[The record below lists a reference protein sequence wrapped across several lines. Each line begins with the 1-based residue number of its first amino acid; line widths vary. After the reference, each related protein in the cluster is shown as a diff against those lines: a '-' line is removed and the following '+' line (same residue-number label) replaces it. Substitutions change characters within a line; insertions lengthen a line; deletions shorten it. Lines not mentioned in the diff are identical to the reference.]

1 MTMARLF
8 LLLFAVVALARA
20 QLEGFEDM
28 DDDSKAEAIRKLMA
42 DRNGGGGGG
51 GGFGGF
57 GGGGGGGGGGMPS
70 MMGQGGKEV
79 PDDEKR
85 DILEKVRARTPRE
98 RGARAPFLSRSRA
111 PRAARALSLRRL
123 SRARR

>member
-1 MTMARLF
+1 MAS
-8 LLLFAVVALARA
+8 A

-42 DRNGGGGGG
+42 DRKGGCGGGG
-51 GGFGGF
+51 GGFGG
-57 GGGGGGGGGGMPS
+57 GGGMPN

-85 DILEKVRARTPRE
+85 DILEKVMKTNPELKEMFEENARLERE
-98 RGARAPFLSRSRA
+98 KQAKNPKPPKAD
-111 PRAARALSLRRL
+111 
-123 SRARR
+123 

>member
-51 GGFGGF
+51 GGF
-57 GGGGGGGGGGMPS
+57 GGGGGGGMPS

-123 SRARR
+123 ARARR